1 MSAITAILSV
11 LYSAG
16 MSSSA
21 SNAISLRPYRAEDQE
36 LLFAIYAGTRKD
48 EVAAFGWNAAQ
59 QEVFLRM
66 QFNAQR
72 RGYQAAY
79 PQADHQIICFDG
91 QPIGRIMVQR
101 AADHAHLVDIAL
113 LPEYRDRGIGGA
125 LLRELAAESD
135 RNHVPLRLQVHK
147 TNPGARRLYERL
159 GFIPCGEDEVYCQME
174 RPPV

>member
-1 MSAITAILSV
+1 
-11 LYSAG
+11 
-16 MSSSA
+16 MSSNPPSG
-21 SNAISLRPYRAEDQE
+21 ISLRPYRAEDQE

-72 RGYQAAY
+72 RGYEAAY
-79 PQADHQIICFDG
+79 PQADHQIICLEG

-113 LPEYRDRGIGGA
+113 LPEYRGRGIGGA
-125 LLRELAAESD
+125 LLRELIAESD
-135 RNHVPLRLQVHK
+135 QNRVPVRLNVHR
-147 TNPGARRLYERL
+147 TNAGAWRLYDRL
-159 GFIPCGEDEVYCQME
+159 GFIQTGEDEIYYQME
-174 RPPV
+174 RPPI